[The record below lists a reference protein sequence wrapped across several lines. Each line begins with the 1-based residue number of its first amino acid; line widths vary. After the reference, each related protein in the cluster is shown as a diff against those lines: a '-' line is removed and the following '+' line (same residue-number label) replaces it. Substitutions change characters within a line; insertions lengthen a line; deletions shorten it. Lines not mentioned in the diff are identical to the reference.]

1 MRMTKIKGSMTMNS
15 SGEESDSEVSV
26 AGAASGGQE
35 MKGTSTAKGPQLKP
49 QMDSIFA
56 EVEKSLP
63 SIDFDL
69 SDISSD
75 TDEPIIFHRSLKT
88 SDYLFDDDKDLD
100 TSLSGESLTDMMQ
113 PMKQAI
119 DNIPELPPPYDN
131 DLALLKPM
139 FGEESQTGSGG
150 SWEALVTDYEQ
161 DTENS
166 KCPKPQMQNWMALEQ
181 DMSQNVAFPP
191 TYTNSGTSMDDDF
204 MDNRLVVEEN
214 YEEGGDNSQAG
225 LSIVADTEAAD
236 MNQKSKQ
243 DNEKQKSRAIAS
255 TFVSARPPVLSLQ
268 ALENIDLDVLL
279 ESLNEDNQYGPRTTL
294 TTNNRGGGDTAEHR
308 APPED
313 LTLIQKLAQL
323 SVSQGGCHLSSIDP
337 RTGAI
342 REEDNRKTAEK
353 EIKKTTS
360 CMGTNTSDLS
370 RMFPPSLN
378 PAPAQ
383 PKVEPDTV
391 FIDLRHFEENR
402 QKEQNNI
409 ERVQQILGIQH
420 DGSDSSDSDDDME
433 QWQTQRRQIKDTL
446 MSRGLT
452 TQPLP
457 SKPKPFQNRNIKQ
470 PNRVINLSE
479 RGTNVQKMTDSQDE
493 DKQKAVDDEQ
503 KKAPH
508 AASAEKERQMEAAR
522 KLREQREKERE
533 SRVRMGKRIEAVRPT
548 ASVSGRYPSA
558 ENTPVIFDIDAS
570 YEPPPKTL
578 PGVISPDQ
586 ECVLLTVNLSS
597 NGEIVLH
604 RNRTNKSVDTGC
616 GLSASYTTLLTW
628 LLSLVPDDFTFLQG
642 AAQPKDN
649 AMFFGPFHVVGLQ
662 QMWMD
667 EQLCLAIAVSPAKE
681 FDAKFVPVKS
691 KKSKVRD
698 EVKGS
703 SPFMQHVS
711 KFLSTN
717 TLHTVC
723 PWLQAFV
730 SMDVT
735 CANKDDPELCASY
748 TYQPPLPNVT
758 TKPLSTY
765 IHLNPDQR
773 AACKVFNTPVGFF
786 WQTVDSD
793 DGHFEVTLHD
803 TDVNYETQNTM
814 SLIYK
819 KIFREPGALM
829 GILNR
834 VLQEGLDLSGVR
846 LLYPTAEL
854 LNSKECVNSEKQS
867 DLDLLNNIGPVLAIA
882 LRGTFARSI
891 WLDAVGPSDP
901 ALARRTDPM
910 SLCAQFGGASR
921 DECLLFCPRN
931 QGRVHSELTRWF
943 GGRVPS
949 GGVIEVGTPYT
960 RKEHLRSG
968 SPKGRKGKR
977 GSAEPKEAKEDRDEL
992 LAHRPPATL
1001 TATHKSDIFLILSP
1015 LVPLRSYGLIMSTCQ
1030 RRGYQIH
1037 GLRRLR
1043 LTSKRA
1049 SALGISSAEAH
1060 VFCPGTNS
1068 SDDVADTNQ
1077 GRQLEA
1083 TAPSTV
1089 LVLQKDNSSHN
1100 AASLIEAFMIQM
1112 TLQGVLGH
1120 VQKEMAFKLTSR
1132 HLFHAATFTD
1142 GLLNL
1147 LGGDF
1152 SKCPEY
1158 ELQCSPSYLQPSMY
1172 TNPEL
1177 EQVAVLLLCGHD
1189 ILKSCGL
1196 LMGKILNLVPH
1207 SKTPVV
1213 SPLSTGFELLGLK
1226 WLPSL
1231 SLSQAREVTPFE
1243 VGDKQWRESIHTLTL
1258 EPVLVLAVRGVN
1270 AFKILTSLFPDRNA
1284 TAGHSPRGQKLS
1296 LDKMMSQTADEAYT
1310 YIRLFFSRH
1319 DLYPDPKCRPLL
1331 PYLPE
1336 SRLHDSSAHADW
1348 KKFRPSHPP
1357 QVQENIFDFML
1368 AGPQLLTTFLLI
1380 KPSAVV
1386 KHLARLFKK
1395 IAQEGFQ
1402 IVGLKMA
1409 VLSIQQAQHVLSTE
1423 VLQDLALCKSHVDHL
1438 TSSPSLY
1445 VCLRREN
1452 AVKRLVDI
1460 LGPEDPQSARRQSQF
1475 LWRGTFGSDTVAN
1488 GLYGSH
1494 DYYRAMLDLAF
1505 FFPEGL
1511 CCEETPELVNHG
1523 IVCPAEDLSI
1533 DLHHFDSRD
1542 VNLVHHSQA
1551 LESYS
1556 TDMAEIH
1563 EMLLQT
1569 MCLVLTSPV
1578 LTGRGR
1584 DQLGVGHVELLDALL
1599 THGFELSA
1607 ARMLWFT
1614 RAQAEH
1620 FLHLVDAGSFRQVPS
1635 LTSGPT
1641 LVLALQRD
1649 NAVFAFDSALGGT
1662 LSSESILRKFGD
1674 YIHRPSSIKQSHQ
1687 LLTFFFDHLMPG
1699 SQLDI
1704 VHLKPTSHH
1713 S

>member
-1 MRMTKIKGSMTMNS
+1 MNS
-15 SGEESDSEVSV
+15 SGEESDPEVSV
-26 AGAASGGQE
+26 TVGAASGGQE
-35 MKGTSTAKGPQLKP
+35 MKGKSTSKGPQLKP

-100 TSLSGESLTDMMQ
+100 TSLSGESLTERMQ
-113 PMKQAI
+113 PLKQSVDKI
-119 DNIPELPPPYDN
+119 SELPPPYDN
-131 DLALLKPM
+131 DLALLKPI
-139 FGEESQTGSGG
+139 FGDGSQTDTGG

-161 DTENS
+161 DIENS
-166 KCPKPQMQNWMALEQ
+166 NCPKPQMQNWMALER
-181 DMSQNVAFPP
+181 DMSQSSFPP
-191 TYTNSGTSMDDDF
+191 AFTSSGTSMEDDF
-204 MDNRLVVEEN
+204 IDNRLMEEETC
-214 YEEGGDNSQAG
+214 EEGGDNSQAG
-225 LSIVADTEAAD
+225 LDTDAGDFLETVGVK
-236 MNQKSKQ
+236 QKRKQ
-243 DNEKQKSRAIAS
+243 DNEKQKSKSIAS
-255 TFVSARPPVLSLQ
+255 TIVSARAPVLSLQ

-279 ESLNEDNQYGPRTTL
+279 ESLNEDNQYGPRTML
-294 TTNNRGGGDTAEHR
+294 ASSSRGGGGDTAEHQ
-308 APPED
+308 APLED

-323 SVSQGGCHLSSIDP
+323 SVSQGGCPLATIDP

-342 REEDNRKTAEK
+342 REQDN
-353 EIKKTTS
+353 KKTTEKES
-360 CMGTNTSDLS
+360 KKTTACMGTNTSDLS
-370 RMFPPSLN
+370 RMSPPSLI
-378 PAPAQ
+378 PSPAQ

-391 FIDLRHFEENR
+391 FIDLRHFEKHR
-402 QKEQNNI
+402 QKEQHNI

-420 DGSDSSDSDDDME
+420 DSSDSSDSEDDME
-433 QWQTQRRQIKDTL
+433 QWQTQRRQIKEKLT
-446 MSRGLT
+446 SRGMT
-452 TQPLP
+452 THPLP
-457 SKPKPFQNRNIKQ
+457 SKPKPFQNRNIKH

-479 RGTNVQKMTDSQDE
+479 RGTNVQKMTNSQDE
-493 DKQKAVDDEQ
+493 DEEEAADDQQ
-503 KKAPH
+503 KKAQH
-508 AASAEKERQMEAAR
+508 AAQREKERQMERAR

-533 SRVRMGKRIEAVRPT
+533 SRLRMGKRIEAVQPT
-548 ASVSGRYPSA
+548 ASVSGRHPCA
-558 ENTPVIFDIDAS
+558 EQTPVIFDIDAS

-597 NGEIVLH
+597 DGEIVLH

-642 AAQPKDN
+642 AAQPTDT
-649 AMFFGPFHVVGLQ
+649 AMFFPPFHVVGLQ
-662 QMWMD
+662 QMWME
-667 EQLCLAIAVSPAKE
+667 EQLCLAIAVSPAKD
-681 FDAKFVPVKS
+681 FDAKFVSLKS

-765 IHLNPDQR
+765 IHLNPDQS
-773 AACKVFNTPVGFF
+773 AAGKVFNTPVGFF

-793 DGHFEVTLHD
+793 DGHFDVPLHD
-803 TDVNYETQNTM
+803 SDVNYETQNTM

-854 LNSKECVNSEKQS
+854 LNLKECDNSEEQS
-867 DLDLLNNIGPVLAIA
+867 NLDLLNNIGPVLAIA

-949 GGVIEVGTPYT
+949 GGVVDVGTPYT

-968 SPKGRKGKR
+968 SPKERKGKR
-977 GSAEPKEAKEDRDEL
+977 GSAEPKDAKEDRDEL

-1001 TATHKSDIFLILSP
+1001 TATHKSDIFLLLSP
-1015 LVPLRSYGLIMSTCQ
+1015 LVPPRSYGLILSTCQ

-1037 GLRRLR
+1037 GLRRLK
-1043 LTSKRA
+1043 LTTKRA
-1049 SALGISSAEAH
+1049 SALGISSTEAH
-1060 VFCPGTNS
+1060 VFRPGTNS
-1068 SDDVADTNQ
+1068 ADDLADTNQ

-1089 LVLQKDNSSHN
+1089 LVLQKENSSHN

-1120 VQKEMAFKLTSR
+1120 LQKEVSFKLTSR
-1132 HLFHAATFTD
+1132 HLFHAATFTE

-1152 SKCPEY
+1152 SKCPDY
-1158 ELQCSPSYLQPSMY
+1158 ELQGSPSYLQPSVY

-1177 EQVAVLLLCGHD
+1177 EQVAVLMLCGHD

-1196 LMGKILNLVPH
+1196 LIGKILNLVPH

-1213 SPLSTGFELLGLK
+1213 SPLGTGFELLGLK
-1226 WLPSL
+1226 WMPML
-1231 SLSQAREVTPFE
+1231 SMSQAREVTPFE

-1270 AFKILTSLFPDRNA
+1270 AFKHLSSLFPDRNA
-1284 TAGHSPRGQKLS
+1284 TTGHSPRGQKLS

-1336 SRLHDSSAHADW
+1336 SRRRHGNATLADW
-1348 KKFRPSHPP
+1348 KKSRPSHHP
-1357 QVQENIFDFML
+1357 QVQENIFDLML
-1368 AGPQLLTTFLLI
+1368 AGPRLLTTFLLI

-1386 KHLARLFKK
+1386 NHLARVFKK

-1409 VLSIQQAQHVLSTE
+1409 VLSTQQARHVLSADI
-1423 VLQDLALCKSHVDHL
+1423 VQDLALCKSHVDHL
-1438 TSSPSLY
+1438 TSKPSI
-1445 VCLRREN
+1445 CLCLQREN

-1460 LGPEDPQSARRQSQF
+1460 LGPEDPQSARRRSQF
-1475 LWRGTFGSDTVAN
+1475 LWRGTFGRDIVAN

-1494 DYYRAMLDLAF
+1494 DYNQAVLDLTF

-1511 CCEETPELVNHG
+1511 CCEQMPELVNDG

-1533 DLHHFDSRD
+1533 DLHHFDRRD
-1542 VNLVHHSQA
+1542 VHLVHHSQA
-1551 LESYS
+1551 RESYS

-1569 MCLVLTSPV
+1569 TCLVLTSPV

-1584 DQLGVGHVELLDALL
+1584 DRLGVGHVEILEALS

-1614 RAQAEH
+1614 RTQAEH
-1620 FLHLVDAGSFRQVPS
+1620 FLHLVDAGSFKQVPR

-1649 NAVFAFDSALGGT
+1649 NAVLAFDSALGGS

-1699 SQLDI
+1699 SQLNI
-1704 VHLKPTSHH
+1704 VHLNPASDR